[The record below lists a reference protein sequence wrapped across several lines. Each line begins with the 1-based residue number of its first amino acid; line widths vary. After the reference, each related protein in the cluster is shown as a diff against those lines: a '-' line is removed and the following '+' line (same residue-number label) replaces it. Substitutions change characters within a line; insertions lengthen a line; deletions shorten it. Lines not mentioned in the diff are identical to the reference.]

1 MPTLNTPP
9 PQTHQF
15 LPHTL
20 WWEKIHKKTLNCYQ
34 NMQNFTE
41 FSTNAIMA
49 KIADQ
54 IETSVVLVLAVKIP
68 QIPSDV

>member
-1 MPTLNTPP
+1 
-9 PQTHQF
+9 
-15 LPHTL
+15 
-20 WWEKIHKKTLNCYQ
+20 
-34 NMQNFTE
+34 MQNFTE